1 MMKLAL
7 FGATGR
13 VGSVIL
19 ERALEDGHQV
29 RALVRDPELK
39 STHENLNY
47 IQGDASVKE
56 DVEQTISGADAVMSA
71 LGTDKNDALTKS
83 MIHILPAMR
92 KHGIRRIITI
102 GTAGILDSK
111 REPGK
116 FRFHSSE
123 SNRRLSTA
131 AEDHCRAYLMLK
143 EAGLDWTIVCPTY
156 LPDGERV
163 GTYRTEVNTLPDAPS
178 SISMYDTG
186 DFAYS
191 LLLNNEHVRERVGI
205 TY

>member
-1 MMKLAL
+1 MKIAL

-19 ERALEDGHQV
+19 ERALQDGHHIQ
-29 RALVRDPELK
+29 ALVRDPA
-39 STHENLNY
+39 LNSHDPHLMY
-47 IQGDASVKE
+47 IQGDASVKN
-56 DVEQTISGADAVMSA
+56 DVEQTIAGADAVISA

-92 KHGIRRIITI
+92 KHGIKRIVTI
-102 GTAGILDSK
+102 STAGILDSK

-116 FRFHSSE
+116 FRFHSTE

-143 EAGLDWTIVCPTY
+143 QAGLDWTIVCPTY
-156 LPDGERV
+156 LPDGERI
-163 GTYRTEVNTLPDAPS
+163 GAYRTEINTLPDNPS

>member
-1 MMKLAL
+1 MKIAL

-19 ERALEDGHQV
+19 DNAIKDGHHVQ
-29 RALVRDPELK
+29 ALVRDA
-39 STHENLNY
+39 SAAVSHDQATY
-47 IQGDASVKE
+47 IVGDASVKE
-56 DVEQTISGADAVMSA
+56 DVFRTIAGCDAVVSA
-71 LGTDKNDALTKS
+71 MGTDKKDALTKS
-83 MIHILPAMR
+83 MVHILPAMR
-92 KHGIRRIITI
+92 SEGIRRIVTV

-123 SNRRLSTA
+123 SNRKLSTA
-131 AEDHCRAYLMLK
+131 AEDHCRSYLMLK
-143 EAGLDWTIVCPTY
+143 EADLDWTIVCPTY
-156 LPDGERV
+156 LPDGERI
-163 GTYRTEVNTLPDAPS
+163 GKYRTEINTLPDEPS

-186 DFAYS
+186 DFTYS
-191 LLLNNEHVRERVGI
+191 LLLNHQHIKERVGI

>member
-1 MMKLAL
+1 MKIAL

-19 ERALEDGHQV
+19 ERALGDGHQV
-29 RALVRDPELK
+29 QALVRDAELQ
-39 STHENLNY
+39 SNHSNLTY
-47 IQGDASVKE
+47 IQGDASVKT
-56 DVEQTISGADAVMSA
+56 DVEKTIRGADAVMSA

-92 KHGIRRIITI
+92 KHTIRRIITI

-156 LPDGERV
+156 LPDGERI
-163 GTYRTEVNTLPDAPS
+163 GKYRIEVNTLPDEPS

-191 LLLNNEHVRERVGI
+191 LLLDKKHVRERVAI

>member
-1 MMKLAL
+1 MMKIAL

-13 VGSVIL
+13 VGRVIMQN
-19 ERALEDGHQV
+19 ALQDGHEIQ
-29 RALVRDPELK
+29 ALIRDPDGIDAHPK
-39 STHENLNY
+39 VT
-47 IQGDASVKE
+47 IIKGDASNKKSVFN
-56 DVEQTISGADAVMSA
+56 TINGCDAVISA
-71 LGTDKNDALTKS
+71 LGTDKNDALTRS

-92 KHGIRRIITI
+92 ANSISKIITI

-111 REPGK
+111 KEPGK
-116 FRFHSSE
+116 FRFHSKE

-131 AEDHCRAYLMLK
+131 AEDHCRAFLML
-143 EAGLDWTIVCPTY
+143 DQSSMNWTIVCPTY
-156 LPDGERV
+156 LPDGERI
-163 GTYRTEVNTLPDAPS
+163 GEYRTEMNTLPDSPS

-191 LLLNNEHVRERVGI
+191 LLHKDKYSKTRVGL

>member
-1 MMKLAL
+1 MKLAL
-7 FGATGR
+7 FGASGR
-13 VGSVIL
+13 VGRVIM
-19 ERALEDGHQV
+19 ENALQDGHDIQ
-29 RALVRDPELK
+29 ALVRDPEGIASHPGMK
-39 STHENLNY
+39 K
-47 IQGDASVKE
+47 IKGDASNKK
-56 DVEQTISGADAVMSA
+56 DVDEVIHGCDVVISA

-92 KHGIRRIITI
+92 ANSISKIITI

-116 FRFHSSE
+116 FRFHSKE

-143 EAGLDWTIVCPTY
+143 QSSMNWTIVCPTY
-156 LPDGERV
+156 LPDGKRI
-163 GTYRTEVNTLPDAPS
+163 GKFRTEINTLPDDPS

-191 LLLNNEHVRERVGI
+191 LIQTNDYSKKRVGL

>member
-1 MMKLAL
+1 MKIAI

-13 VGSVIL
+13 VGSVIAEL
-19 ERALEDGHQV
+19 ALKDGHSV
-29 RALVRDPELK
+29 RALFRSQTDLK
-39 STHENLNY
+39 HKHLHIHY
-47 IQGDASVKE
+47 GDVSNKADIYK
-56 DVEQTISGADAVMSA
+56 TIKGCDAVISA

-92 KHGIRRIITI
+92 KESITKIITI

-111 REPGK
+111 RDPGK
-116 FRFHSSE
+116 LRFHSTE

-143 EAGLDWTIVCPTY
+143 QSSMDWTIVCPTY
-156 LPDGERV
+156 LPDGERI
-163 GTYRTEVNTLPDAPS
+163 GKYRTEINTLPDSPS

-191 LLLNNEHVRERVGI
+191 LLQSDQYLKKRVGI

>member
-1 MMKLAL
+1 MKIAL

-19 ERALEDGHQV
+19 ERALQDGHHIH
-29 RALVRDPELK
+29 ALVRDQTLISNDP
-39 STHENLNY
+39 NLTY
-47 IQGDASVKE
+47 IQGDASFKSE
-56 DVEQTISGADAVMSA
+56 VEQTIAGADAVISA

-143 EAGLDWTIVCPTY
+143 EADLDWTIVCPTY

-163 GTYRTEVNTLPDAPS
+163 GIYRTEVNTLPDDPS

-191 LLLNNEHVRERVGI
+191 LLLNGEHVRERVGI

>member
-1 MMKLAL
+1 MNIAL
-7 FGATGR
+7 FGSTGR

-19 ERALEDGHQV
+19 ERALEDGHHVQ
-29 RALVRDPELK
+29 ALVRDTGLK
-39 STHENLNY
+39 SHHSNLTY
-47 IQGDASVKE
+47 ITGDASVKE
-56 DVEQTISGADAVMSA
+56 DVESTIKGADAVISA

-92 KHGIRRIITI
+92 KHGLRRIITI

-111 REPGK
+111 REPDK

-143 EAGLDWTIVCPTY
+143 EAGLDWTVVCPTY
-156 LPDGERV
+156 LPDGERI
-163 GTYRTEVNTLPDAPS
+163 GKYRIEVNTLPDEPS